1 MEFGE
6 IMAEVWTVWLLSLA
20 EIPTISLVLAR
31 FKGTYLTP
39 GPCHPLAGLVK
50 MDGDIGIMEY

>member
-6 IMAEVWTVWLLSLA
+6 IMAEVWTVWLMSHA
-20 EIPTISLVLAR
+20 DHPTIPLIETESMA
-31 FKGTYLTP
+31 TYLPP
-39 GPCHPLAGLVK
+39 GLCYPFVGLVK